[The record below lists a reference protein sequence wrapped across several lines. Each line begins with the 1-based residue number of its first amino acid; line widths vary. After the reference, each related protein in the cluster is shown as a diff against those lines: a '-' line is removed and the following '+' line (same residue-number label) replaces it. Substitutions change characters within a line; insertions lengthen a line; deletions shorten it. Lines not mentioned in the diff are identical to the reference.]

1 MHSWVG
7 RCILPLIGALQV
19 ADIFVSYRKQ
29 GADKEIALHLA
40 EDLRAALGE
49 ASVFLDDQAY
59 ALGRFSDLLTDELH
73 GCRAVAVV
81 IGHVWMERRLDLW
94 DPGDWVRREIET
106 GLRRKSLMVPVL
118 VDDAKF
124 PQASDLPPLL
134 AGLLDYQAVP
144 IYRRHWKENVD
155 ALIAELA
162 KRLGLRRT
170 WSGGAVPN
178 LSGDWVDTDGVQL
191 KLVHRGSDVKIYLL
205 SGGRPVG
212 EGDATIAGNEV
223 RFSIWRPDLGHG
235 KGVGTVSPDGRQV
248 SGAVQYGSQ
257 RFGFSIWRR

>member
-29 GADKEIALHLA
+29 GADKGHALHLA
-40 EDLRAALGE
+40 EDLRAALGDE
-49 ASVFLDDQAY
+49 SVFLDDQAY
-59 ALGRFSDLLTDELH
+59 ALGKFSDLLIDELH

-81 IGHVWMERRLDLW
+81 IGHVWIERRLDLRN
-94 DPGDWVRREIET
+94 PGDWVRREIET
-106 GLRRKSLMVPVL
+106 GLRRKSLVVPVL

-124 PQASDLPPLL
+124 PQASDLPPSL

-144 IYRRHWKENVD
+144 IYTRHWKENVD
-155 ALIAELA
+155 ALIAALA
-162 KRLGLRRT
+162 KGLGLRRR

-178 LSGDWVDTDGVQL
+178 PVAGKEVQ
-191 KLVHRGSDVKIYLL
+191 
-205 SGGRPVG
+205 
-212 EGDATIAGNEV
+212 
-223 RFSIWRPDLGHG
+223 FSIWRPDLGHG

-248 SGAVQYGSQ
+248 SGAVQYGAQ
-257 RFGFSIWRR
+257 RYGFSIWRR